1 MNRIR
6 KTDDFISE
14 LSIVAEENSLIV
26 GHVLFS
32 KVKLIADGRERK
44 GLSLAPVAVLP
55 EKQKHG
61 IGRCLIE
68 EGIFSARHL
77 GFEAILVLGDPK
89 YYARFGFEHH
99 LTQKSV
105 RPIRVSIMR
114 DWNSSLAHYKI
125 LKARPSSIRQL
136 FRWSERCGRPIISKS
151 KNTAKNPSYR
161 SWQST
166 SLESLNASSLTM
178 RVG

>member
-99 LTQKSV
+99 LTQKISSPYSCEHYAGLELITGALQNFESATVEYPAAFSV
-105 RPIRVSIMR
+105 V
-114 DWNSSLAHYKI
+114 
-125 LKARPSSIRQL
+125 
-136 FRWSERCGRPIISKS
+136 
-151 KNTAKNPSYR
+151 
-161 SWQST
+161 
-166 SLESLNASSLTM
+166 
-178 RVG
+178 